1 MQSVIAQILKTNL
14 TSPSLRYLKGPAQGW
29 QKPQNWPDI
38 RKSATPAAIGINLL
52 ICNAYPNFGFKAN
65 CAGGYSVY
73 VNGVKQ
79 GDYSSGAQC
88 SLTLAALSGGV
99 AINYPAPY
107 TAHRVEIRPISAG
120 ANITV
125 FTLQRVAANG
135 YESQGLLWAHFN
147 VDNPIDLY
155 HAFFWYNQYTCPLIE
170 AITAKNNTLYP
181 LGLSASFSSAAD
193 YPSFK
198 YLPVLD
204 MQNAA
209 VSTAL
214 IVMQSGSARE
224 VVVKNITTAI
234 TSLQGMFQ
242 YNTALKS
249 ARFINCNFSAVANW
263 SALHRDNRAL
273 VVLPAQYSYAAAT
286 DMTDFITN
294 ATALND
300 TALDVSAA
308 NSLTKI
314 GCYGT
319 AAYPMRGFKRLKVSA
334 SAPFSGAAPQIN
346 VGYTGMDRAA
356 LVALFNSLPTVS
368 GGQVCVI
375 TGASGAAAL
384 NSADIQIATNKGWTI
399 TA

>member
-1 MQSVIAQILKTNL
+1 MLK
-14 TSPSLRYLKGPAQGW
+14 PFLRDFNKSFLLDFGGDLGGRRFLKPTD
-29 QKPQNWPDI
+29 WPDI
-38 RKSATPAAIGINLL
+38 KTSTKCIAMLVANVGG
-52 ICNAYPNFGFKAN
+52 AYPKIGFIVNAV
-65 CAGGYSVY
+65 GGYSVY
-73 VNGVKQ
+73 IDGVKL
-79 GDYSSGAQC
+79 GDYASGAQC
-88 SLTLAALSGGV
+88 SIDWTAYSATPGY
-99 AINYPAPY
+99 AITYPATA
-107 TAHRVEIRPISAG
+107 TAHIVEIETVTAG
-120 ANITV
+120 CTV
-125 FTLQRVAANG
+125 TKFTLQRVAASG

-209 VSTAL
+209 VATAL
-214 IVMQSGSARE
+214 VVMQVGSVRE

-249 ARFINCNFSAVANW
+249 ARFINCNFSAVTNW

-308 NSLTKI
+308 TGLTKI

-368 GGQVCVI
+368 GGQVCII